1 MLSNRIQ
8 KIQPSMTL
16 AITAKAKAM
25 KQAGVDVI
33 SFGAGEPDFP
43 TPRYIRD
50 VAIEKIEEGHIG
62 YTAASGILELKTA
75 ICKKLQE
82 DQGVSYQEN
91 QIVISTGAKQA
102 LFNTFQALLNP
113 LDEVLIG
120 VPFWVSYPELVK
132 VADGVPVLV
141 ETKEE
146 NQYKLT
152 VADLEAARSSK
163 TKALI
168 LNSPNNPTGVVY
180 FEEELMAIGKWAVEH
195 DIWIIS
201 DEIYEKLVYGG
212 VQHMSI
218 ASLSEKIRE
227 KTIIINGFSK
237 AYAMTGWRIGYS
249 AAPVEITK
257 GMTSLQSH
265 VSSNPNTISQVA
277 AVAALEKESGEVE
290 AMRIVFEK
298 RKELMVKIVSEIP
311 NVQFI
316 NPQGA
321 FYVMVDCSYYI
332 KKFNFESASELA
344 QMMLEE
350 ASVAV
355 IPGDAFGMNSYIR
368 LSYATSESLI
378 KEGLE
383 RIRAYLTR

>member
-16 AITAKAKAM
+16 AITAKAKAL

-50 VAIEKIEEGHIG
+50 AAIEKVEEGHIG

-75 ICKKLQE
+75 ICKKLQA
-82 DQGVSYQEN
+82 DQGVGYQEN

-102 LFNTFQALLNP
+102 LFNTFQAILNP
-113 LDEVLIG
+113 GDEVLIG
-120 VPFWVSYPELVK
+120 VPYWVSYPELVK
-132 VADGVPVLV
+132 VADGVPVFV

-152 VADLEAARSSK
+152 VAELEAARTDK
-163 TKALI
+163 TKAII

-180 FEEELMAIGKWAVEH
+180 MEKELLAIGTWAVEH

-201 DEIYEKLVYGG
+201 DEIYEKLVYGD
-212 VQHMSI
+212 VEHISI
-218 ASLSEKIRE
+218 ASLSKEIHK

-265 VSSNPNTISQVA
+265 VSSNPNTISQYA
-277 AVAALEKESGEVE
+277 ALAALEKESGEVE
-290 AMRIVFEK
+290 AMRVVFEK
-298 RKELMVKIVSEIP
+298 RKELMVKIVSTIPEI
-311 NVQFI
+311 QFI
-316 NPQGA
+316 DPQGA
-321 FYVMVDCSYYI
+321 FYVMVDCSYYL
-332 KKFNFESASELA
+332 KKFHFDSASELA
-344 QMMLEE
+344 QAMLEE
-350 ASVAV
+350 ASIAV
-355 IPGDAFGMNSYIR
+355 IPGDAFGMNTYIR
-368 LSYATSESLI
+368 LSYATSEALI
-378 KEGLE
+378 EEGLE

>member
-33 SFGAGEPDFP
+33 SFGAGEPDFA

-50 VAIEKIEEGHIG
+50 VAIEKVEEGHIG
-62 YTAASGILELKTA
+62 YTAASGIEELKTA
-75 ICKKLQE
+75 ICNKLKE
-82 DQGVSYQEN
+82 DQGISYQEN
-91 QIVISTGAKQA
+91 QIVVSTGAKQA
-102 LFNTFQALLNP
+102 LFNTFQAICNP
-113 LDEVLIG
+113 GDEVLIG
-120 VPFWVSYPELVK
+120 VPYWVSYPELIK
-132 VADGVPVLV
+132 LSDGVPIFV
-141 ETKEE
+141 ETKKE
-146 NQYKLT
+146 NQYKMT
-152 VADLEAARSSK
+152 VADLEAARTDK
-163 TKALI
+163 TKAVLV
-168 LNSPNNPTGVVY
+168 NSPNNPTGVVY
-180 FEEELMAIGKWAVEH
+180 DQEELLAIGTWAVKH
-195 DIWIIS
+195 DIWVIS

-212 VQHMSI
+212 VEHISI
-218 ASLSEKIRE
+218 ASLSKEIQE

-249 AAPVEITK
+249 AAPLDLTK

-265 VSSNPNTISQVA
+265 VSSNPNTISQYA
-277 AVAALEKESGEVE
+277 ALAALEKESGQVE
-290 AMRIVFEK
+290 AMRAVFEK

-316 NPQGA
+316 NPKGA
-321 FYVMVDCSYYI
+321 FYVMVDCAFYI
-332 KKFNFESASELA
+332 KKFNLESASELA

-355 IPGDAFGMNSYIR
+355 IPGDAFGMNTYIR
-368 LSYATSESLI
+368 LSYATSEALI
-378 KEGLE
+378 IEGLE

>member
-16 AITAKAKAM
+16 AITAKAKAL

-50 VAIEKIEEGHIG
+50 VAIEKVEEGHIG

-75 ICKKLQE
+75 ICKKLQA
-82 DQGVSYQEN
+82 DQGVGYLEN

-102 LFNTFQALLNP
+102 LFNTFQAILNP
-113 LDEVLIG
+113 GDEVLIG
-120 VPFWVSYPELVK
+120 VPYWVSYPELVK
-132 VADGVPVLV
+132 VADGVPVFV

-152 VADLEAARSSK
+152 VAELEAARTDK
-163 TKALI
+163 TKAII

-180 FEEELMAIGKWAVEH
+180 MEKELLAIGTWAVEH

-201 DEIYEKLVYGG
+201 DEIYEKLVYGD
-212 VQHMSI
+212 VEHISI
-218 ASLSEKIRE
+218 ASLSKEIHK

-265 VSSNPNTISQVA
+265 VSSNPNTISQYA
-277 AVAALEKESGEVE
+277 ALAALEKESGEVE
-290 AMRIVFEK
+290 AMRVIFEK
-298 RKELMVKIVSEIP
+298 RKELMVKIVSTIPEI
-311 NVQFI
+311 QFI
-316 NPQGA
+316 DPQGA
-321 FYVMVDCSYYI
+321 FYVMVDCSYYL
-332 KKFNFESASELA
+332 KKFHFDSASELA
-344 QMMLEE
+344 QAMLEE
-350 ASVAV
+350 ASIAV
-355 IPGDAFGMNSYIR
+355 IPGDAFGMNTYIR
-368 LSYATSESLI
+368 LSYATSEALI
-378 KEGLE
+378 EEGLE

>member
-102 LFNTFQALLNP
+102 LFNTFQVLLNP

-132 VADGVPVLV
+132 VADGIPVFV

-152 VADLEAARSSK
+152 MADLEAARSSK

-180 FEEELMAIGKWAVEH
+180 TKEELLAIGMWAVEH

-212 VQHMSI
+212 VQHISI
-218 ASLSEKIRE
+218 ASLSEKIFE

-249 AAPVEITK
+249 AAPVELTK

-290 AMRIVFEK
+290 AMRTVFEK
-298 RKELMVKIVSEIP
+298 RKELMVKIVSALP
-311 NVQFI
+311 NVTFI

-332 KKFNFESASELA
+332 KKFNFESSIELA
-344 QMMLEE
+344 EAMLDE

-355 IPGDAFGMNSYIR
+355 IPGDAFGVNTYIR
-368 LSYATSESLI
+368 LSYATSEPLI

>member
-16 AITAKAKAM
+16 AITAKAKAL

-50 VAIEKIEEGHIG
+50 VAIEKVEEGHIG

-120 VPFWVSYPELVK
+120 VPYWVSYPELVK
-132 VADGVPVLV
+132 VADGVPVFV
-141 ETKEE
+141 ETKAE

-152 VADLEAARSSK
+152 VADLEEARTSK
-163 TKALI
+163 TKAII

-180 FEEELMAIGKWAVEH
+180 FEEELLAIGAWAVQH

-201 DEIYEKLVYGG
+201 DEIYEKLVYGD
-212 VQHMSI
+212 VKHISI
-218 ASLSEKIRE
+218 ASLSNAIQE

-249 AAPVEITK
+249 AAPIELTK

-290 AMRIVFEK
+290 AMRAVFEK
-298 RKELMVKIVSEIP
+298 RKELMVQSVGEIP
-311 NVQFI
+311 EIQFI

-321 FYVMVDCSYYI
+321 FYVMVDCSYYLE
-332 KKFNFESASELA
+332 KFHFESASQLA
-344 QMMLEE
+344 QAMLEE

-355 IPGDAFGMNSYIR
+355 IPGDAFGMNTYIR

>member
-1 MLSNRIQ
+1 
-8 KIQPSMTL
+8 MTL
-16 AITAKAKAM
+16 AITAKAKAL

-50 VAIEKIEEGHIG
+50 VAIEKVEEGHIG

-75 ICKKLQE
+75 ICKKLQA
-82 DQGVSYQEN
+82 DQGVGYLEN

-102 LFNTFQALLNP
+102 LFNTFQAILNP
-113 LDEVLIG
+113 GDEVLIG
-120 VPFWVSYPELVK
+120 VPYWVSYPELVK
-132 VADGVPVLV
+132 VADGVPVFV

-152 VADLEAARSSK
+152 VAELEAARTDK
-163 TKALI
+163 TKAII

-180 FEEELMAIGKWAVEH
+180 MEKELLAIGTWAVEH
-195 DIWIIS
+195 DVWIIS
-201 DEIYEKLVYGG
+201 DEIYEKLVYGD
-212 VQHMSI
+212 VEHISI
-218 ASLSEKIRE
+218 ASLSKEIHK

-265 VSSNPNTISQVA
+265 VSSNPNTISQYA
-277 AVAALEKESGEVE
+277 ALAALEKESGEVE
-290 AMRIVFEK
+290 AMRVIFEK
-298 RKELMVKIVSEIP
+298 RKELMVKIVSTIPEI
-311 NVQFI
+311 QFI
-316 NPQGA
+316 DPQGA
-321 FYVMVDCSYYI
+321 FYVMVDCSYYL
-332 KKFNFESASELA
+332 KKFHFDSASELA
-344 QMMLEE
+344 QAMLEE
-350 ASVAV
+350 ASIAV
-355 IPGDAFGMNSYIR
+355 IPGDAFGMNTYIR
-368 LSYATSESLI
+368 LSYATSEALI
-378 KEGLE
+378 EEGLE

>member
-16 AITAKAKAM
+16 AITAKAKAL

-50 VAIEKIEEGHIG
+50 VAIEKVEEGHIG

-75 ICKKLQE
+75 ICKKLQA
-82 DQGVSYQEN
+82 DQGVGYQEN

-102 LFNTFQALLNP
+102 LFNTFQAILNP
-113 LDEVLIG
+113 GDEVLIG
-120 VPFWVSYPELVK
+120 VPYWVSYPELVK
-132 VADGVPVLV
+132 VADGIPVFV

-152 VADLEAARSSK
+152 VAELEAARTDK
-163 TKALI
+163 TKAII

-180 FEEELMAIGKWAVEH
+180 IEKELLAIGTWAVEH

-201 DEIYEKLVYGG
+201 DEIYEKLVYGD
-212 VQHMSI
+212 VEHISI
-218 ASLSEKIRE
+218 ASLSKEIHK

-265 VSSNPNTISQVA
+265 VSSNPNTISQYA
-277 AVAALEKESGEVE
+277 ALAALEKESGEVE
-290 AMRIVFEK
+290 AMRVVFEK
-298 RKELMVKIVSEIP
+298 RKELMVKIVSTIPEI
-311 NVQFI
+311 QLI
-316 NPQGA
+316 EPQGA
-321 FYVMVDCSYYI
+321 FYV
-332 KKFNFESASELA
+332 
-344 QMMLEE
+344 
-350 ASVAV
+350 
-355 IPGDAFGMNSYIR
+355 IPF
-368 LSYATSESLI
+368 
-378 KEGLE
+378 
-383 RIRAYLTR
+383 